1 MNFKAIISIFLILMG
16 IIGLVVGVFGIFGQN
31 LSNQNPWIFAIL
43 GLIFFASGMG
53 LFKTTSGKVEG

>member
-16 IIGLVVGVFGIFGQN
+16 IIGLVIGVFGIFGQN
-31 LSNQNPWIFAIL
+31 LSSQNPWIFAIL
-43 GLIFFASGMG
+43 GLIFFISGMG